1 MNIVYKGIE
10 FPFRI
15 KDSIKQRRIKMIK
28 DTYKFY
34 SENPDK
40 VSFEKRK
47 MGGNKCYYKSPE
59 GNKCA
64 IGRFIPDDE
73 YSLDL
78 EQKSASCVYHRFN
91 VHLRKLGGD
100 FLAALQSLHDYGFGD
115 NHDLEL
121 RYNKILNFYK

>member
-15 KDSIKQRRIKMIK
+15 KDSIKQRRIKLIK

-40 VSFEKRK
+40 VSVDRNIVVN
-47 MGGNKCYYKSPE
+47 GTCYYKSPD

-73 YSLDL
+73 YSNNFEGKIATTIFDDL
-78 EQKSASCVYHRFN
+78 NINLK
-91 VHLRKLGGD
+91 KLGSH
-100 FLAALQSLHDYGFGD
+100 FLYDLQNLHDLGFGRID
-115 NHDLEL
+115 SLNEDYQKL
-121 RYNKILNFYK
+121 LNFYK

>member
-40 VSFEKRK
+40 VSIDR
-47 MGGNKCYYKSPE
+47 NIACYYKSPD

-73 YSLDL
+73 YSFHF
-78 EQKSASCVYHRFN
+78 ENENASNLLSKFN
-91 VHLRKLGGD
+91 VHLQKLGST
-100 FLAALQSLHDYGFGD
+100 FLNRLQKLHDDGFGKGK
-115 NHDLEL
+115 NLEQ
-121 RYNKILNFYK
+121 RYKLLLEQYK

>member
-15 KDSIKQRRIKMIK
+15 KDSIKQRRIKLIK

-40 VSFEKRK
+40 VSVDRNIVVN
-47 MGGNKCYYKSPE
+47 GTCYYKSPD

-78 EQKSASCVYHRFN
+78 EQKGALYIYYRLN

>member
-15 KDSIKQRRIKMIK
+15 KDSIKQRRLKMIK

-40 VSFEKRK
+40 ISVEKR
-47 MGGNKCYYKSPE
+47 NIVNNRCYYKSLK

-73 YSLDL
+73 YSFDL
-78 EQKSASCVYHRFN
+78 ELKGVSYIYYRLNA
-91 VHLRKLGGD
+91 HLRKLGKD
-100 FLAALQSLHDYGFGD
+100 FLVELQSLHDFGFGN

-121 RYNKILNFYK
+121 RYNKLLDFCK